1 MYIIRGRRVRHQHH
15 RDSARHPHDTRRGL
29 VNPMKIAIVS
39 MRQKKDDPYYCGR
52 KGVASEL
59 VEKWLSGTIARYK
72 DATFLLP
79 VGNVFDLTA
88 MHLVV
93 QYQVDARLYLPEA
106 NWGSKL
112 PQHRQASMNCIKAIG
127 GSIVCDG
134 LYDRMQRM
142 VNDADIIIMF
152 TDGQDSFTKLFTG
165 KKPTIWFP
173 WPSFK
178 ELVDQHNS
186 ISI

>member
-1 MYIIRGRRVRHQHH
+1 
-15 RDSARHPHDTRRGL
+15 
-29 VNPMKIAIVS
+29 MKIAIVG
-39 MRQKKDDPYYCGR
+39 MRQKKNDPYYCGR
-52 KGVASEL
+52 KGIAQDL
-59 VEKWLSGTIARYK
+59 VEKWLNGTIAQYK
-72 DATFLLP
+72 NATFLLP
-79 VGNVFDLTA
+79 VASTFDMIA

-106 NWGSKL
+106 NWGSTL
-112 PQHRQASMNCIKAIG
+112 PQHRQASINCIKAIG
-127 GSIVCDG
+127 GSYVCDG
-134 LYDRMQRM
+134 PLDRMQRM
-142 VNDADIIIMF
+142 VNDADVLIMF
-152 TDGQDSFTKLFTG
+152 TDGKDSFTNLFTG